1 MHFALARLVVT
12 LAIVAVGS
20 DLAAQTQNKPREP
33 KPSQNRSIVRLSYIP
48 GNFALPVL
56 VGIEHGHFAREGLS
70 VSPVP
75 VTDEGVILRSLA
87 TGGTDFAI
95 SSQSELI
102 SLVGNK
108 IEARVVASAGRGREI
123 DLVAPIW
130 DKSVK
135 SLPDLKGKTVL
146 LLNGVHNFDAVPE
159 LYRALALSKP
169 RLRLSDVR
177 VRFINLADLKSIMD
191 VRSRPTYAKW
201 NIGALL
207 MFREFTAG
215 YVDEM
220 KARVVMS
227 GEDIGKLIGRR
238 GVQPLFASKLVLTR
252 NPKTVQRFVRAWA
265 RTLRY
270 LSDPANKAAVVH
282 VMQIYYLRQYGYPLK
297 RELAAKYV
305 AGTRYDHVVWTE
317 HDIAEANINAK
328 AMSAARNLLFTR
340 IKDSAKRP
348 FQSAVTVDNYIDMSF
363 AKKVLAELEREE
375 KGEKATSDAKP
386 EDGAKPSPPAKNGN
400 DAAPKASTEE

>member
-1 MHFALARLVVT
+1 MRFALAILGAT
-12 LAIVAVGS
+12 LAIATIAS
-20 DLAAQTQNKPREP
+20 DTAAQTQSEPRDP
-33 KPSQNRSIVRLSYIP
+33 KPTSSRSIVRLSYIP
-48 GNFALPVL
+48 GNSALPVL
-56 VGIEHGHFAREGLS
+56 VGIEHGHFAREGLT

-75 VTDEGVILRSLA
+75 VTDEGVVLRSLA

-95 SSQSELI
+95 SSQTELI

-130 DKSVK
+130 DKTVK
-135 SLPDLKGKTVL
+135 SLPDLKGRTVL

-169 RLRLSDVR
+169 PLRLSDVR

-191 VRSRPTYAKW
+191 PRAKPTYVKW

-207 MFREFTAG
+207 MFREYTAG
-215 YVDEM
+215 YVDEK
-220 KARVVMS
+220 KARVVVT
-227 GEDIGKLIGRR
+227 GEDISKLIGRR
-238 GVQPLFASKLVLTR
+238 GAQPLFASNLVLTKS
-252 NPKTVQRFVRAWA
+252 PDTVQRFIRAWA

-270 LSDPANKAAVVH
+270 ISNPANEDAVVR
-282 VMQIYYLRQYGYPLK
+282 VLQIYYLRQYGYPLK
-297 RELAAKYV
+297 RELAQRYV
-305 AGTRYDHVVWTE
+305 AGTSYDHVVWTE

-340 IKDSAKRP
+340 IKDPAKRP
-348 FQSAVTVDNYIDMSF
+348 FQTAVTVDKHVDMSF
-363 AKKVLAELEREE
+363 AKKALAEIESA
-375 KGEKATSDAKP
+375 EKAEKTTSATKP
-386 EDGAKPSPPAKNGN
+386 DDGAKKSSPAKNGN
-400 DAAPKASTEE
+400 TTKPKTSTKE